1 MKKEDLTVFYIGSH
15 LSVSGGYEHMGHEAL
30 SIGAN
35 TFQYFTKN
43 PRGSRSKEP
52 SPDDIAALV
61 ELMKEN
67 GMHPPLAHAPY
78 TYNPA
83 SKDESIRKY
92 TAEAMEK
99 ELRLLESIP
108 GALYNFHPGCHV
120 GQGVDVG
127 INFIA
132 EMLNSILK
140 EDQTVTV
147 LLETMAGKG
156 SEIGSRFEELR
167 LIIDLVNPEL
177 RSKVGVCLDTC
188 HVSDAGY
195 DIAACPEKV
204 FEEFDKTVG
213 IEKLFAIHINDSKN
227 PVGSHKDRH
236 EKIGNGF
243 IGSEGFRKIVNCEY
257 IKNLPFYL
265 ETPCDLQ
272 GYKEEISLLKS
283 LRED

>member
-1 MKKEDLTVFYIGSH
+1 MFYIGSH

-61 ELMKEN
+61 ELMKKN
-67 GMHPPLAHAPY
+67 GMHSPLAHAPY

-99 ELRLLESIP
+99 ELRLLESVP

-140 EDQTVTV
+140 PEQTVTV

-167 LIIDLVNPEL
+167 RIIDLVNPDL

-188 HVSDAGY
+188 HASDAGY

-236 EKIGNGF
+236 EKIGDGF
-243 IGSEGFRKIVNCEY
+243 IGIEGFRKIVNCEY